1 MNIRSI
7 LKRTGNKL
15 NIYSF
20 NTLIANKLLSET
32 FSDISNI
39 VYTNYDNS
47 SEHTIDGIFTVNL
60 SENSMRSFD
69 FSESLGANDKVIVN
83 NQGDLIIFYNDNQ
96 EKIIYQLI
104 ENYNSIDVKP
114 IDGGI
119 PVYPSEDD
127 LDSTNPKHEM
137 IKDFY
142 EKRNFYYDFN

>member
-1 MNIRSI
+1 MKALIDNYYFVDACILSDNMNIRSI

-69 FSESLGANDKVIVN
+69 FSESLSANDKVIVN

-104 ENYNSIDVKP
+104 ENYN
-114 IDGGI
+114 
-119 PVYPSEDD
+119 
-127 LDSTNPKHEM
+127 
-137 IKDFY
+137 
-142 EKRNFYYDFN
+142 